1 MSRQVG
7 SLGRLAEAPRA
18 SVSRLV
24 VATLVPL
31 GLAGCGGEAGS
42 LAPASPDARAVDQ
55 LMWLMIVLGT
65 IVFVGVIGLFAYAGR
80 GRAARDLADADERS
94 RWLVLGGGVALPV
107 VVLVPLAVFMLVTA
121 NRISPNRDAVDEI
134 RVVGHQYWWEV
145 EYPGSVIT
153 ANEIHLPVGTPVRIV
168 LESADVIHSFWIP
181 ELGGKT
187 DMIPGQQTEMILE
200 ADAPGRYLGQC
211 AEFCG
216 IQHARM
222 RMVVIAQEREEF
234 DAWLAA
240 QAEPAMPPVGA
251 AAERGSELF
260 AEVGCASCHVV
271 RGTAAGGE
279 LGPDLTHVA
288 SRTTLAAVTRTNT
301 RDDLAEWIADPQ
313 SVKPGALMPPAPVS
327 DADLDDLVA
336 YVEGL
341 R

>member
-1 MSRQVG
+1 MSRPTRSPG
-7 SLGRLAEAPRA
+7 RRLA
-18 SVSRLV
+18 V
-24 VATLVPL
+24 VTITTLAF
-31 GLAGCGGEAGS
+31 AGCGGEAGS

-55 LMWLMIVLGT
+55 LMWLMIALGT
-65 IVFVGVIGLFAYAGR
+65 VVFVGVLGLFAYAGS
-80 GRAARDLADADERS
+80 GRAASGDGDDQRS
-94 RWLVLGGGVALPV
+94 RWLVIGGGIVLPV

-121 NRISPNRDAVDEI
+121 NRISPNREAVEEI

-145 EYPGSVIT
+145 EYPGGVMT

-222 RMVVIAQEREEF
+222 RMVVIAQDRSEF
-234 DAWLAA
+234 DAWLTA
-240 QAEPAMPPVGA
+240 QAEPAAPPVGE

-260 AEVGCASCHVV
+260 VEVGCASCHVV
-271 RGTAAGGE
+271 RGTSADGE

-288 SRTTLAAVTRTNT
+288 GRTTLAAVTRTNT
-301 RDDLAEWIADPQ
+301 REDLAEWIADPQ
-313 SVKPGALMPPAPVS
+313 SVKPGALMPPAPLS
-327 DADLDDLVA
+327 ESELDDLVA

>member
-1 MSRQVG
+1 
-7 SLGRLAEAPRA
+7 
-18 SVSRLV
+18 
-24 VATLVPL
+24 
-31 GLAGCGGEAGS
+31 
-42 LAPASPDARAVDQ
+42 
-55 LMWLMIVLGT
+55 
-65 IVFVGVIGLFAYAGR
+65 
-80 GRAARDLADADERS
+80 
-94 RWLVLGGGVALPV
+94 
-107 VVLVPLAVFMLVTA
+107 
-121 NRISPNRDAVDEI
+121 
-134 RVVGHQYWWEV
+134 
-145 EYPGSVIT
+145 
-153 ANEIHLPVGTPVRIV
+153 VRIV

-234 DAWLAA
+234 DDWLAA

>member
-1 MSRQVG
+1 MNQPKSSSVRG
-7 SLGRLAEAPRA
+7 LA
-18 SVSRLV
+18 V
-24 VATLVPL
+24 VTIVTLA
-31 GLAGCGGEAGS
+31 LAGCGGEAGS

-55 LMWLMIVLGT
+55 LMWLMIALGT
-65 IVFVGVIGLFAYAGR
+65 AVFVGVLGLLVYAGSGR
-80 GRAARDLADADERS
+80 GARDTDDGDDSDRRS
-94 RWLVLGGGVALPV
+94 RRLVIGGGVALPV

-121 NRISPNRDAVDEI
+121 DRISPNREAAEEI

-145 EYPGSVIT
+145 EYPGGVTT

-187 DMIPGQQTEMILE
+187 DMIPGQLTETILE
-200 ADAPGRYLGQC
+200 ADTPGRYLGQC

-222 RMVVIAQEREEF
+222 RMVVIAQERADFE
-234 DAWLAA
+234 AWLTA
-240 QAEPAMPPVGA
+240 QAEPAAPPVGDA
-251 AAERGSELF
+251 AQRGSELF
-260 AEVGCASCHVV
+260 VEVGCASCHVV
-271 RGTAAGGE
+271 RGTSADGE

-288 SRTTLAAVTRTNT
+288 GRTTLAAVTRTNT
-301 RDDLAEWIADPQ
+301 RVDLAQWIADPQ

-327 DADLDDLVA
+327 ESELDDLVA